1 MRGLPDR
8 GDDVHV
14 AAAATKVA
22 AHPLAN
28 LVIVFRVSLAQQC
41 RRRAELPWRAV
52 AALEGV
58 VADEG
63 GLQRVQAVRT
73 RESLDGDDLPSAVHD
88 REGEAGVVAP
98 AVDEDRAGAAGSLV
112 ATFLRAGEVEM
123 FAQRVEE
130 RRARVEAELVDAAVD
145 VERERDRVRIGPA
158 LRDRLLGHE
167 G

>member
-14 AAAATKVA
+14 AAAAAEVA

-28 LVIVFRVSLAQQC
+28 LVVVFRVSLAQQC
-41 RRRAELPWRAV
+41 RRGAELPRRAV

-63 GLQRVQAVRT
+63 GLQRVQAVRA
-73 RESLDGDDLPSAVHD
+73 RESLDGDDLLPAVHD

-98 AVDEDRAGAAGSLV
+98 AVDENRAGAARSLV
-112 ATFLRAGEVEM
+112 ATFLRAGGVEGL
-123 FAQRVEE
+123 AQRV
-130 RRARVEAELVDAAVD
+130 
-145 VERERDRVRIGPA
+145 
-158 LRDRLLGHE
+158 
-167 G
+167 